1 MLVNRRRRAVSA
13 ALILVTAGITS
24 LSGTGAQA
32 AVDPEMSKQ
41 WGLKAPT
48 ATTYGI
54 GAETAWARS
63 KGQGVIIGIVDTGID
78 LNHPD
83 LQGKVIATAD
93 CIGAG
98 KRADKSCTAG
108 GADDNGHGTHV
119 AGIAAAATGN
129 GVGIAG
135 VAPDAKLVVAKALTA
150 SSGGSVDDIKAAI
163 AWTVSKGAKVVN
175 LSIASS
181 LLGSL
186 LGGGNTL
193 AQAVND
199 AYAAGA
205 VVVIAAGNTNLL
217 GLGGQNYGDM
227 KGIVVGATGPD
238 GKAAS
243 YSSPLGDAKWAI
255 LAPGGADN
263 ANRPQDDIYST
274 YWKKSGSPA
283 STYEYLRGTSM
294 AAPHVAGVAALLWA
308 GHPNIT
314 KDHVINYI
322 LTSADPLA
330 GGASCGQFCVGRLNA
345 AKAVAKLPPLPQST
359 TTTTTKPVTPPTT
372 APDQSA
378 ASTPAPLQP
387 AGYVIVDET
396 GRAAA
401 FGGVPFQ
408 GEIPVPPKLPVVGV
422 AEVPRLRD
430 GYWMVTADGEVYNYG
445 QARNYGSAGSLKLN
459 LPIVGMAPTHL
470 GAGYWLVATDGGIFS
485 YGDAKFYGSTGNVK
499 LNKPIVGMTS
509 TPTGKGYWLVASDG
523 GIFSFGDARFFG
535 STGNVKLNKPIVGMA
550 VTPTGKGYWLVASD
564 GGVFSFGD
572 AKFFGS
578 TGDVKLNKPIV
589 GMAASPTGKG
599 YWMVASDGGIFSFG
613 ASPFLGS
620 AANTGM
626 GRVVGMA
633 SN

>member
-1 MLVNRRRRAVSA
+1 MNRRRRAVSA
-13 ALILVTAGITS
+13 ALVLVAAGITS
-24 LSGTGAQA
+24 LSGTNAQA
-32 AVDPEMSKQ
+32 AVDPEMTKQ

-54 GAETAWARS
+54 GAETAWTRS
-63 KGQGVIIGIVDTGID
+63 TGKGVIIGIVDTGID

-83 LQGKVIATAD
+83 LQGKVIASAN

-98 KRADKSCTAG
+98 NRPDKSCTAG

-135 VAPDAKLVVAKALTA
+135 VAPDAKLVVAKALSAT
-150 SSGGSVDDIKAAI
+150 SGGDVDDIRAAV

-175 LSIASS
+175 LSIASG
-181 LLGSL
+181 LVGSL
-186 LGGGNTL
+186 LGGGDML
-193 AQAVND
+193 ATAVNE

-205 VVVIAAGNTNLL
+205 VVVIAAGNTNFL
-217 GLGGQNYGDM
+217 GLGGQNYGEM
-227 KGIVVGATGPD
+227 KGIVVGSTGPD
-238 GKAAS
+238 GKAAG

-263 ANRPQDDIYST
+263 PNRPQDDIYST
-274 YWKKSGSPA
+274 YWKANGNPA
-283 STYEYLRGTSM
+283 STYDYLRGTSM

-308 GHPNIT
+308 GHPAVT

-322 LTSADPLA
+322 LTSADPLT

-345 AKAVAKLPPLPQST
+345 AKAVSKLPALPPST
-359 TTTTTKPVTPPTT
+359 TTSTRPPSTPPTT

-387 AGYVIVDET
+387 AGYVIVDEN
-396 GRAAA
+396 GRAAGY
-401 FGGVPFQ
+401 GGVPFQ
-408 GEIPVPPKLPVVGV
+408 GELAAPPRKPVVGV
-422 AEVPRLRD
+422 TEVPRLRD
-430 GYWMVTADGEVYNYG
+430 GYWMVTANGEVFNYG
-445 QARNYGSAGSLKLN
+445 QARHYGSAGSLPLN
-459 LPIVGMAPTHL
+459 LPIVGMAPTNL
-470 GAGYWLVATDGGIFS
+470 GAGYWLVATDGGVFS
-485 YGDAKFYGSTGNVK
+485 YGDAKFYGSTGDIK

-509 TPTGKGYWLVASDG
+509 TPTGKGYWMVASDG
-523 GIFSFGDARFFG
+523 GIFSFGDAKFYG
-535 STGNVKLNKPIVGMA
+535 STGAMKLNKPIVGMA
-550 VTPTGKGYWLVASD
+550 ATPTGRGYWLVASD

-578 TGDVKLNKPIV
+578 TGDIVLNKPIV
-589 GMAASPTGKG
+589 GMAASATGKG

-613 ASPFLGS
+613 ASQFLGS
-620 AANTGM
+620 AANAGM
-626 GRVVGMA
+626 SRVVGMA